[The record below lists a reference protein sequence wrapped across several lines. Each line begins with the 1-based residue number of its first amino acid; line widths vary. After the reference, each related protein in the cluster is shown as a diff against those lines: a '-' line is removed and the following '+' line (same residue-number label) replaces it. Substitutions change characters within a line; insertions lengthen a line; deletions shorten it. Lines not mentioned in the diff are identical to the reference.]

1 MDPLMSFR
9 AKFVICKVHI
19 IYMRIQMFPQ
29 DSCEQ
34 SEFSSDQDCVLV
46 KGRLRRAVG
55 LWREIPLPPPGG
67 FVSKWLHV
75 FL

>member
-1 MDPLMSFR
+1 
-9 AKFVICKVHI
+9 
-19 IYMRIQMFPQ
+19 MFPQ
-29 DSCEQ
+29 DPCDQ

-55 LWREIPLPPPGG
+55 LLREIHPPPPGG